1 MSVYELS
8 KNQLI
13 ELKQNYL
20 CEVQK
25 NVSYGELC
33 DADNIISDKE
43 IFQTQDR
50 HVTYGHSRLMNR
62 VRPQENIELPLMK
75 PMTLRMKPLPGMKM
89 QESAPMQ
96 SLKGTPEGWLNTTT
110 AISQLISCAL
120 LS

>member
-33 DADNIISDKE
+33 DADNIVSDEE
-43 IFQTQDR
+43 IFSE
-50 HVTYGHSRLMNR
+50 YGNVEFS
-62 VRPQENIELPLMK
+62 K
-75 PMTLRMKPLPGMKM
+75 DDF
-89 QESAPMQ
+89 
-96 SLKGTPEGWLNTTT
+96 
-110 AISQLISCAL
+110 
-120 LS
+120 LSF

>member
-33 DADNIISDKE
+33 DADNIVSDEE
-43 IFQTQDR
+43 IFSEYVNVEFSKDDF
-50 HVTYGHSRLMNR
+50 
-62 VRPQENIELPLMK
+62 
-75 PMTLRMKPLPGMKM
+75 
-89 QESAPMQ
+89 
-96 SLKGTPEGWLNTTT
+96 
-110 AISQLISCAL
+110 
-120 LS
+120 LSF